1 MPDDVADEG
10 IATGD
15 EIEIASRH
23 GKLRVRVEAEPP
35 LRRGIASFSHGL
47 GALPRE
53 GAKHA
58 DASVSRSWPTSTDDV
73 ARESIDAMPR
83 MAGFPVS
90 GERTGARAPGSVE
103 GAEGA

>member
-1 MPDDVADEG
+1 MPDDVVDEA

-15 EIEIASRH
+15 EIESASRH
-23 GKLRVRVEAEPP
+23 GKIRVRPEAEPP

-53 GAKHA
+53 GTKSA
-58 DASVSRSWPTSTDDV
+58 DASVSRIWPTSTDDS

-90 GERTGARAPGSVE
+90 GERTGARSPGSVE
-103 GAEGA
+103 AAEGA